1 VITVFGQTQL
11 GQAQRGQAQ
20 FGAGVADES
29 SALIADAVL
38 VIGARRHLDAARV
51 PADRAL
57 ALGPLVPAL
66 DAVALLREKDPD
78 APVVVLASGD
88 PGFFGIVRVL
98 AKRFGA
104 DALDVRP
111 GISSIAHAF
120 ARLGVPWDDAVAVS
134 AHGRDPRRAFNIC
147 RSQPKVAVLTAPGAG
162 PAEIGAALAAMPGLH
177 RRLIVAADL
186 GGPAESLVELTPA
199 ETAARDWPAV
209 NVVLSLADAAPPIA
223 EVMRGVA
230 GYEGAPEGGWA
241 LPEEAF
247 AHRDA
252 MLTKAEVRAF
262 TLARLGPRLGE
273 LVWDVGAGSG
283 SVAVECAR
291 LGAAAVAI
299 ERDADGVERIRA
311 NAGAHG
317 VAHAVAVVHGRAP
330 EALTELPDPDA
341 VFVGG
346 GGADLAEVVA
356 LAASRARRTVVVTLA
371 TLDRVPEARR
381 ALLDA
386 GLSVEGVQLQAN
398 RLAPLPGEVTRLA
411 ATNPVFVLWGIRP
424 AAPTVSQG
432 VPK

>member
-1 VITVFGQTQL
+1 VITVIGQALL
-11 GQAQRGQAQ
+11 GQALPGQAQ
-20 FGAGVADES
+20 FGAGIADES
-29 SALIADAVL
+29 SALIADAAL

-57 ALGPLVPAL
+57 ALGPLMPAL

-78 APVVVLASGD
+78 ARVVVLASGD

-111 GISSIAHAF
+111 GISSIARAF

-147 RSQPKVAVLTAPGAG
+147 RSQPKVGVLTSPGAG
-162 PAEIGAALAAMPGLH
+162 PAEIGAALAATPGLR
-177 RRLIVAADL
+177 RRLVVATDL
-186 GGPAESLVELTPA
+186 GGTGESLVELTPA
-199 ETAARDWPAV
+199 EAAARDWPAV
-209 NVVLSLADAAPPIA
+209 NVVLSLAEDTPSVAQD
-223 EVMRGVA
+223 MRAVA

-262 TLARLGPRLGE
+262 ALAKLGPRLGE

-291 LGAAAVAI
+291 LGAAAVAV
-299 ERDADGVERIRA
+299 EREADGVERIRA
-311 NAGAHG
+311 NAAAHG

-330 EALTELPDPDA
+330 EALAELPDPDA

-371 TLDRVPEARR
+371 ALDRVPEARR

-386 GLSVEGVQLQAN
+386 GLGVEGVQLQAN

-411 ATNPVFVLWGIRP
+411 ATNPVFVLWGTRP
-424 AAPTVSQG
+424 DAPTVSQG